1 MNTTYIERSNT
12 NNLTLVT
19 DYDYKLTPKKNTV
32 YAVVI
37 TFTCYQYFETFKIFA
52 TEREALDYVNFVKTV
67 NNVEEIDDEDYN
79 FLITKHEY

>member
-19 DYDYKLTPKKNTV
+19 DYDYNLTPKKNTV
-32 YAVVI
+32 YVVVI
-37 TFTCYQYFETFKIFA
+37 TFTFYKYFETVKVFK
-52 TEREALDYVNFVKTV
+52 TEQEALDYVNLVKTV
-67 NNVEEIDDEDYN
+67 NNVEEIDNEDYN